1 VVGVPGELLHTRISE
16 QPLTSTG
23 SLYYIYFIVSISD
36 TTSESAPVAWEAEL
50 SALKERLEEIIR
62 RPKVTPRDAD
72 EAGEA
77 AKALADLLRGE
88 ERALRLLRA
97 RGSPSDAGQAK
108 QAKQPYLLTGLTLHE
123 AAQRVLDDAGWPMHV
138 RELGTL
144 IKIRGW
150 RHPRSTNAP
159 PDQIQFQLAARLPRH
174 PDVFKKFA
182 PNTFGLA
189 KWGEAPPRTE
199 RPKPRLGLL
208 GTDPAHE
215 GPSARWLSE
224 HDDEWYDDMV
234 KDERG

>member
-1 VVGVPGELLHTRISE
+1 M
-16 QPLTSTG
+16 PLTSIPI
-23 SLYYIYFIVSISD
+23 LHYIHSTVSILD
-36 TTSESAPVAWEAEL
+36 AEPESTPVAWEAEL
-50 SALKERLEEIIR
+50 SALKERLEEIMR

-72 EAGEA
+72 DACEA

-97 RGSPSDAGQAK
+97 GGSPSDAG

-123 AAQRVLDDAGWPMHV
+123 AAQRVLEDAGWPMHV

-150 RHPRSTNAP
+150 RHPRSTNAA

-189 KWGEAPPRTE
+189 KWGDSPPRAE
-199 RPKPRLGLL
+199 RPKPRLDLL
-208 GTDPAHE
+208 GTDPAHQ
-215 GPSARWLSE
+215 GPSALRLSE
-224 HDDEWYDDMV
+224 HDEEWYDDMV